1 MRLCPKC
8 RTFSDD
14 ELLRFC
20 INDGTP
26 LVSINQTNKL
36 WSEGTEYVRDVKNKI
51 QRKIRRSQIKKVI
64 SMLVTTV
71 VVTSVISVITL
82 KSWIHTHPE
91 EVAEIRG
98 EKTKENETVA
108 VVTTEKEEVQIGIES
123 TPLAA
128 VPEVEK
134 ARTPDN
140 MEVKIAKK
148 VTESPK
154 TIEITEDVDISKDKK
169 VNTNKNNNTNKNDN
183 TNKSTVSS
191 PPLESCS
198 ATDQQRFADEIK
210 RSYTSF
216 WKNKILSQENRLFEK
231 YLKDQKLR
239 QGAQLSVFQNG
250 ITVRV
255 DKKCETATATVPIEW
270 TVYSTAQAFLSERKT
285 VSGSEVFTC
294 KKGKIW
300 SCL

>member
-1 MRLCPKC
+1 MRFCPKC

-20 INDGTP
+20 VNDGTP

-36 WSEGTEYVRDVKNKI
+36 WSEGTEYVREASKSI
-51 QRKIRRSQIKKVI
+51 RRKIRRSQIKKII

-71 VVTSVISVITL
+71 VVTSVISVVTL
-82 KSWIHTHPE
+82 KSWIYTHPK

-98 EKTKENETVA
+98 EKTGESKTVA
-108 VVTTEKEEVQIGIES
+108 VVTTEKEEIRINLES

-134 ARTPDN
+134 TPTPN
-140 MEVKIAKK
+140 KPEVKITPK

-154 TIEITEDVDISKDKK
+154 IVEPPVNVEISTDKK
-169 VNTNKNNNTNKNDN
+169 EKVKTVKNTNTNKN
-183 TNKSTVSS
+183 TVLSL
-191 PPLESCS
+191 PVETCS
-198 ATDQQRFADEIK
+198 ISDQQRFADEIK
-210 RSYTSF
+210 RSYSSF
-216 WKNKILSQENRLFEK
+216 WKQKILSQENRLFEK

-239 QGAQLSVFQNG
+239 NGAQLSVFQNG

-255 DKKCETATATVPIEW
+255 DNKCETATATVPIAW
-270 TVYSTAQAFLSERKT
+270 TVYSSAQAFLSEVKT

-300 SCL
+300 SCS